1 MPFFWKRVLIQ
12 WKFMSQHFLRSAAYR
27 DFSEDDIYGMSD
39 QEIHD
44 YFCRIRWDSPTHQAC
59 PACGLW
65 ERHYARKARRQW
77 RCKGCG
83 RDFSVTSNTMFAN
96 HRRSLRH
103 LLLLIF
109 TYVTSAKGAAGLY
122 LCRSRNWS
130 NKAIHANLGKIRESI
145 WRTRDRTPLTGIVHV
160 DGGYF
165 CGKPRKSNYRRRK
178 RDHQLI
184 SDRIAGRRRETG
196 TSPWRARGMTR
207 RNWEK
212 RQKRRVIMVLRQ
224 VEPKIGAIRTITA
237 VAESENERDALMLIR
252 RFVSPDA
259 IVMTD
264 ENPAYSNVSAT
275 HQHYAVNH
283 SECFVNADG
292 VNENQA
298 ESFFSR
304 QRRCEY
310 GTTHGMRAIY
320 LADHSAEMEW
330 REDTRRRPLS
340 QLIED
345 VLKKAL
351 TSGYSRWW
359 RGYYQGNH
367 RGAEILMDQESNG
380 GKAQ

>member
-1 MPFFWKRVLIQ
+1 
-12 WKFMSQHFLRSAAYR
+12 
-27 DFSEDDIYGMSD
+27 
-39 QEIHD
+39 
-44 YFCRIRWDSPTHQAC
+44 
-59 PACGLW
+59 
-65 ERHYARKARRQW
+65 
-77 RCKGCG
+77 
-83 RDFSVTSNTMFAN
+83 
-96 HRRSLRH
+96 
-103 LLLLIF
+103 
-109 TYVTSAKGAAGLY
+109 
-122 LCRSRNWS
+122 
-130 NKAIHANLGKIRESI
+130 
-145 WRTRDRTPLTGIVHV
+145 
-160 DGGYF
+160 
-165 CGKPRKSNYRRRK
+165 
-178 RDHQLI
+178 
-184 SDRIAGRRRETG
+184 
-196 TSPWRARGMTR
+196 
-207 RNWEK
+207 
-212 RQKRRVIMVLRQ
+212 MVLRQ